1 MELLPY
7 EEFSA
12 LRLKQ
17 FLPPDAEIGDFQCDR
32 QVWQCEYHDDFGE
45 LTRFCFADNPPTTL
59 SGIDTELGEGALP
72 FEVGDAILRALRL
85 PVDTRATRDELL
97 AKFGKPDYCW
107 RDDPTLPRAARN
119 GKDTDFLRFD
129 VGAEWPYKVAFTVRL
144 SGGGLTRFWIA
155 RKDMLVD
162 EENDD
167 DGV

>member
-72 FEVGDAILRALRL
+72 VEVGDAILRALRL
-85 PVDTRATRDELL
+85 PVDTRATRDELI
-97 AKFGKPDYCW
+97 AKFSKLEYCSSDDETIPPKG
-107 RDDPTLPRAARN
+107 RD
-119 GKDTDFLRFD
+119 KEHDFLRFV
-129 VGAEWPYKVAFTVRL
+129 VGSEWPYRVAFTVRL
-144 SGGGLTRFWIA
+144 DGGGLTRFWIA
-155 RKDMLVD
+155 RMDFWVD
-162 EENDD
+162 GEEGDE
-167 DGV
+167 G